1 MASIWD
7 RIKKNRYSE
16 EVKDRTE
23 GNIKKLKHKD
33 KRRFSKIRNAIKKN
47 SKK

>member
-1 MASIWD
+1 MSIHNK
-7 RIKKNRYSE
+7 IVKNRYVD

-23 GNIKKLKHKD
+23 GKIKKLKHKD
-33 KRRFSKIRNAIKKN
+33 KRRFSKIRNAIKRN